1 MEEMDHGSVLCE
13 RYVYIHVKFFL
24 KRTRTK
30 KHIEHMCVYCYHI
43 FTPVF
48 LYLLFCLTPTCII
61 MREKIYFFNSE

>member
-1 MEEMDHGSVLCE
+1 MMEEMDHGSVLCE

-30 KHIEHMCVYCYHI
+30 KHIEHMCVCVC

-48 LYLLFCLTPTCII
+48 LYLLLTPTCCII
-61 MREKIYFFNSE
+61 MREKNYYFFNSE